1 MLPEPFLVSA
11 SLASVF
17 MCNLFPDLFFFHT
30 CIQFLSFKCF
40 LISISFPKMIWFF
53 QLPLLVRLSASLRLI
68 ELRPP
73 AFVSFFSAAA
83 HECSAPPP
91 GRASFNFF
99 FWRPAGA
106 PARRAERYAG
116 GLAIGTVVGAGS
128 LTASRSDETR
138 LFVSVLLRVALLFET
153 PAQTRV
159 DVDHHLASSGLSLQ
173 KA

>member
-1 MLPEPFLVSA
+1 
-11 SLASVF
+11 
-17 MCNLFPDLFFFHT
+17 
-30 CIQFLSFKCF
+30 
-40 LISISFPKMIWFF
+40 MIRFF
-53 QLPLLVRLSASLRLI
+53 QLPFLVRLSVSLRLI

-99 FWRPAGA
+99 FWRPAGT

>member
-1 MLPEPFLVSA
+1 MFELYLFFLLSVSA
-11 SLASVF
+11 
-17 MCNLFPDLFFFHT
+17 FF
-30 CIQFLSFKCF
+30 L
-40 LISISFPKMIWFF
+40 LIPQNDDPALSISV
-53 QLPLLVRLSASLRLI
+53 LVRLSASLRLV

-73 AFVSFFSAAA
+73 AFVHFFPAAA

-116 GLAIGTVVGAGS
+116 GLAIGIVVGAGS

-159 DVDHHLASSGLSLQ
+159 DVDHHLASSGLCLQ